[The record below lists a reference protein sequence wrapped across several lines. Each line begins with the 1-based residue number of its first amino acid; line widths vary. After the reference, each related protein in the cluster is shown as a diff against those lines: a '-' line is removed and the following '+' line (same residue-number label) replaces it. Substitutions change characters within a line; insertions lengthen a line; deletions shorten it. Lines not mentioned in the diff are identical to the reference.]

1 MSKLK
6 SEVAA
11 IKRSKAEN
19 RNAIAEEREDHQ
31 LRNAMMKQSI

>member
-6 SEVAA
+6 SEVAE

-19 RNAIAEEREDHQ
+19 REVIQTQREDH
-31 LRNAMMKQSI
+31 